1 MRISVIEIQGPAGEV
16 RVSATGDGAQVTRER
31 STRRAGLEQ
40 VMVAKVGR
48 PDEHHAWLGAAVQ
61 AAAVLYGTTDGEPNA
76 DGDYID
82 DTSQDPPVALIEG
95 RRGNL
100 VLPDRRTVQRGRAH

>member
-1 MRISVIEIQGPAGEV
+1 MRISAIEIQGPAGEV

-31 STRRAGLEQ
+31 FTRRAGLEQ
-40 VMVAKVGR
+40 VVVAKVGQ

-76 DGDYID
+76 TNSMVHDVMNEID
-82 DTSQDPPVALIEG
+82 RVAG
-95 RRGNL
+95 C
-100 VLPDRRTVQRGRAH
+100 

>member
-76 DGDYID
+76 SDAQVNDLMAEIRR
-82 DTSQDPPVALIEG
+82 VAG
-95 RRGNL
+95 C
-100 VLPDRRTVQRGRAH
+100 